1 MLGLF
6 STYTLKI
13 LLGVFGEWGGGE
25 GLCLSRDLL
34 RHPWLAYPAIF
45 SSYMDGHRTRGG
57 TGHTTQNQRS
67 SCRQGNTHQ
76 NEEARDTLPQGTCK
90 REDPCRSTD
99 ATAGQALTKHNGLRK
114 KATVEP
120 QHAARRLDLTLGTRV
135 MHCRMAT
142 GYRADTHA
150 DTDTETPTQ
159 THTDA
164 LGFRHN
170 TDLRLRRQVPLE
182 KTEDRT
188 PAPAEEMSA
197 AVDEP
202 GSAVEFL
209 ERLAS
214 LLLIR
219 LLVIESR
226 WPLGVRPPDGA
237 TKQGAHPPLGV
248 IRLSALLLSLIKHTR
263 ACACTHTHIQET
275 KALISR

>member
-1 MLGLF
+1 MQTRRSLQ
-6 STYTLKI
+6 I
-13 LLGVFGEWGGGE
+13 HR
-25 GLCLSRDLL
+25 CHSR
-34 RHPWLAYPAIF
+34 
-45 SSYMDGHRTRGG
+45 
-57 TGHTTQNQRS
+57 TGSDKAQWSQ
-67 SCRQGNTHQ
+67 
-76 NEEARDTLPQGTCK
+76 
-90 REDPCRSTD
+90 
-99 ATAGQALTKHNGLRK
+99 K

-120 QHAARRLDLTLGTRV
+120 QHSARRLDRTLSMRDALQKGDWV
-135 MHCRMAT
+135 PCRHPRRHRHRNT
-142 GYRADTHA
+142 NTDTHRC
-150 DTDTETPTQ
+150 TS
-159 THTDA
+159 
-164 LGFRHN
+164 FRHN
-170 TDLRLRRQVPLE
+170 MDLRLRRQVPLE

-237 TKQGAHPPLGV
+237 TKQGAHPPLGM

-263 ACACTHTHIQET
+263 ACARAHTHTHT
-275 KALISR
+275 HTLFSPPWKD

>member
-1 MLGLF
+1 MHAG
-6 STYTLKI
+6 
-13 LLGVFGEWGGGE
+13 
-25 GLCLSRDLL
+25 D
-34 RHPWLAYPAIF
+34 
-45 SSYMDGHRTRGG
+45 
-57 TGHTTQNQRS
+57 
-67 SCRQGNTHQ
+67 THQ
-76 NEEARDTLPQGTCK
+76 NEEARDTPPRGTCK
-90 REDPCRSTD
+90 QRRPLQIHRCHSWTGSDKAQWS
-99 ATAGQALTKHNGLRK
+99 QK

-120 QHAARRLDLTLGTRV
+120 QHTARRLDRTLGTRV
-135 MHCRMAT
+135 MHCRTVT

-164 LGFRHN
+164 LDFRHN

-248 IRLSALLLSLIKHTR
+248 ICLSALLLSLIQHTR
-263 ACACTHTHIQET
+263 THTHAHTHTHTIFSPPW
-275 KALISR
+275 KD